1 MCDPSRSTA
10 SDTRYRNHSKV
21 PNECIIVDRE
31 DSHFKGPTTQL
42 STFLK
47 RKRFNRGEIR
57 WQVRQRQRRAI
68 PKRTPF
74 NRGEMRRQV
83 RQRQRRA
90 IPKRS
95 IFNRG
100 EIRWQVRQRQRRASP
115 KRTLFNRGE
124 IRR

>member
-68 PKRTPF
+68 PKRIRSNRGELRRQFRQRQQRATHKHILF
-74 NRGEMRRQV
+74 NRGESQWQV
-83 RQRQRRA
+83 CQRQRRA
-90 IPKRS
+90 
-95 IFNRG
+95 F
-100 EIRWQVRQRQRRASP
+100 V
-115 KRTLFNRGE
+115 KRTPSNRS
-124 IRR
+124 